1 MQVAQVNPAA
11 FTADGSG
18 KGAGAIVNEDNSL
31 NSASNPVAA
40 GSVIALFGTGEGV
53 TNPGASD
60 GNVTANPPP
69 ALGAPLSATVDGIA
83 ANVLYPGEAPGLES
97 GVFQMNIRIPANA
110 HSGRVPVVV
119 QSAGLSSPPVT
130 VAVK

>member
-1 MQVAQVNPAA
+1 M

-18 KGAGAIVNEDNSL
+18 KGAGAFANEDNSP
-31 NSASNPVAA
+31 NSTSNPAA
-40 GSVIALFGTGEGV
+40 TGSIVTLFGTGEGV
-53 TNPGASD
+53 TNPAASD
-60 GNVTANPPP
+60 GNVTSNPLP
-69 ALGAPLSATVDGIA
+69 ALASALSATVDGIPA
-83 ANVLYPGEAPGLES
+83 TVVYQGEAPGLVS

-119 QSAGLSSPPVT
+119 QSAALLSPAVT